1 MDRLDERA
9 HFEAVGD
16 IRYASRYFHLQGR
29 LFGKVDGL
37 FRLIYVVAGSSSFA
51 GFLVGNPML
60 AGFAA
65 LSTAVVT
72 ALDIVWSPGSKRFI
86 CSELSK
92 RYTEL
97 DRKSKKLTLDEL
109 DEELWRLRETDAP
122 AIEALRVPA
131 YNDSVSERGLGSYK
145 LATTWWQN
153 VVASIA

>member
-1 MDRLDERA
+1 MDRLDERS

-16 IRYASRYFHLQGR
+16 IRYASRYFHLQAR

-37 FRLIYVVAGSSSFA
+37 FRLTYVVAGSSSFA
-51 GFLVGNPML
+51 GFLADSPRL
-60 AGFAA
+60 AGTAA
-65 LSTAVVT
+65 LITAVVT
-72 ALDIVWSPGSKRFI
+72 ALDVVCSPGSKRLI

-97 DRKSKKLTLDEL
+97 ERKSKKLDLDEL
-109 DEELWRLRETDAP
+109 DEEIGRLRETEAP

-145 LATTWWQN
+145 LTTTWWQSF
-153 VVASIA
+153 VALLA